1 MDYHGP
7 KRRFKAAGGQMIPY
21 ATCIRLILLLGF
33 VFHVTVCLSAKG
45 FAEDRGPED
54 KGAVSSSGET
64 AGPEHKTNRLGTME
78 GEMTRKARYSEEEG
92 RQLLRLARKTIE
104 QHLRGA
110 GSGDEAGGDP
120 PPGFTEWCG
129 TFVTLTKGGRLRGCI
144 GHILPQGPL
153 FEGVKVNAINAA
165 FRDPRFRPLQAD
177 EMAQVKIE
185 VSILSEPLP
194 LRYKGK
200 EDLLNQL
207 KPGVDGLIIK
217 KGYHQA
223 TFLPQVW
230 EQLPQKEAFLSQ
242 LCLKAGL
249 DGDAWE
255 KGDLEVSVYQV
266 QAFEE

>member
-1 MDYHGP
+1 
-7 KRRFKAAGGQMIPY
+7 MIPY
-21 ATCIRLILLLGF
+21 AARIHLIWLVGL
-33 VFHVTVCLSAKG
+33 VFLVATWSWAKG
-45 FAEDRGPED
+45 SAEGGGPED
-54 KGAVSSSGET
+54 RERVSPGET
-64 AGPEHKTNRLGTME
+64 ARPAHKGNSPETME
-78 GEMTRKARYSEEEG
+78 GEMTRKGRYSEEEG

-110 GSGDEAGGDP
+110 NAGGEVDGDP

-129 TFVTLTKGGRLRGCI
+129 TFVTLTKSGRLRGCI
-144 GHILPQGPL
+144 GHIMPQGTL
-153 FEGVKVNAINAA
+153 YEGVKVNAINAA
-165 FRDPRFRPLQAD
+165 FRDPRFRPLQPD
-177 EMAQVKIE
+177 EVAQVKIE
-185 VSILSEPLP
+185 VSVLTEPIP

-200 EDLLNQL
+200 EDLLSQL

>member
-1 MDYHGP
+1 
-7 KRRFKAAGGQMIPY
+7 MIPY
-21 ATCIRLILLLGF
+21 AACIRLILCVGF
-33 VFHVTVCLSAKG
+33 VFLVTTWVSPKGSAEG
-45 FAEDRGPED
+45 MGSED
-54 KGAVSSSGET
+54 KGRVSSEGE
-64 AGPEHKTNRLGTME
+64 AARPAHKANSPGTME
-78 GEMTRKARYSEEEG
+78 GEMTRKGRYSEEEG
-92 RQLLRLARKTIE
+92 RQLLGLARKTIE
-104 QHLRGA
+104 QHLQGAEA
-110 GSGDEAGGDP
+110 GSEAEANASP
-120 PPGFTEWCG
+120 RFTDWCG

-144 GHILPQGPL
+144 GHIMPQGPL
-153 FEGVKVNAINAA
+153 FEGVKINAINAA
-165 FRDPRFRPLQAD
+165 FRDPRFRPLQRD

-185 VSILSEPLP
+185 VSVLTEPVP

-200 EDLLNQL
+200 EDLLGQL

-249 DGDAWE
+249 AGDAWE

>member
-1 MDYHGP
+1 
-7 KRRFKAAGGQMIPY
+7 MILY
-21 ATCIRLILLLGF
+21 SACTRWILLSGF
-33 VFHVTVCLSAKG
+33 VLLVTAWLSAKG
-45 FAEDRGPED
+45 FAEGRGAED
-54 KGAVSSSGET
+54 KERVSNSPGA
-64 AGPEHKTNRLGTME
+64 ME
-78 GEMTRKARYSEEEG
+78 GNMTQKGRYSEEEG

-110 GSGDEAGGDP
+110 GGGGEAEGDP
-120 PPGFTEWCG
+120 SPRFTEQCG

-144 GHILPQGPL
+144 GHIMPQGPL
-153 FEGVKVNAINAA
+153 FDEVKVNAINAA

-185 VSILSEPLP
+185 VSVLTEPVP
-194 LRYKGK
+194 LRYRGK
-200 EDLLNQL
+200 DDLLSQL
-207 KPGVDGLIIK
+207 KPEVDGLIIK
-217 KGYHQA
+217 RGYHQA

-230 EQLPQKEAFLSQ
+230 EQLPEKETFLSQ

-255 KGDLEVSVYQV
+255 KGDLEVSVYHV

>member
-1 MDYHGP
+1 
-7 KRRFKAAGGQMIPY
+7 MIPY
-21 ATCIRLILLLGF
+21 AACIRWILFLGF
-33 VFHVTVCLSAKG
+33 VLLVSVWLSARG
-45 FAEDRGPED
+45 FAEDRGPEE
-54 KGAVSSSGET
+54 KGSVSSGGEA
-64 AGPEHKTNRLGTME
+64 AGPAHKANPHGTME
-78 GEMTRKARYSEEEG
+78 GEMTRKGSYSEEEG

-110 GSGDEAGGDP
+110 NGGGEAEGDP
-120 PPGFTEWCG
+120 PPRFSEWCG

-144 GHILPQGPL
+144 GHIMPQGPL
-153 FEGVKVNAINAA
+153 FEGVKINAINAA
-165 FRDPRFRPLQAD
+165 FRDPRFRPLQSD

-185 VSILSEPLP
+185 VSVLTEPVP

-200 EDLLNQL
+200 EDLLSQL

-230 EQLPQKEAFLSQ
+230 EQLPQKEVFLSQ

-255 KGDLEVSVYQV
+255 KGDLEVSGYQV

>member
-1 MDYHGP
+1 MLPGLA
-7 KRRFKAAGGQMIPY
+7 FLVAVW
-21 ATCIRLILLLGF
+21 F
-33 VFHVTVCLSAKG
+33 SAKG
-45 FAEDRGPED
+45 FAEGGGPKD
-54 KGAVSSSGET
+54 KGTVPLSGET
-64 AGPEHKTNRLGTME
+64 ARPAHKTNFPGNME
-78 GEMTRKARYSEEEG
+78 GEMTQKVKYSEEEG

-104 QHLRGA
+104 QNLGSA
-110 GSGDEAGGDP
+110 GGGDEAEGDP
-120 PPGFTEWCG
+120 SPRFTERCG

-144 GHILPQGPL
+144 GHIIPQGPL
-153 FEGVKVNAINAA
+153 FEGVKANAVNAA

-177 EMAQVKIE
+177 ELAQVKIE
-185 VSILSEPLP
+185 VSILTEPLP
-194 LRYKGK
+194 LRYKDK
-200 EDLLNQL
+200 EDLLSQL

-249 DGDAWE
+249 NGDAWE

>member
-1 MDYHGP
+1 MAEKP
-7 KRRFKAAGGQMIPY
+7 TAQSMRTFLIIWFGQ
-21 ATCIRLILLLGF
+21 L
-33 VFHVTVCLSAKG
+33 VSTVGSGLTG
-45 FAEDRGPED
+45 FALGVWIYQETGSTTLFALNLLAFALPNLLVSPIAGVLVDRWD
-54 KGAVSSSGET
+54 
-64 AGPEHKTNRLGTME
+64 R
-78 GEMTRKARYSEEEG
+78 
-92 RQLLRLARKTIE
+92 RLAMILSDT
-104 QHLRGA
+104 GA
-110 GSGDEAGGDP
+110 GLSTVMVALLY
-120 PPGFTEWCG
+120 FTGHLEVWH
-129 TFVTLTKGGRLRGCI
+129 VYVLT
-144 GHILPQGPL
+144 
-153 FEGVKVNAINAA
+153 AINAA
-165 FRDPRFRPLQAD
+165 FRDPRFRPLQPD
-177 EMAQVKIE
+177 EVAQVKIE
-185 VSILSEPLP
+185 VSVLTEPIP

-200 EDLLNQL
+200 EDLLSQL

>member
-1 MDYHGP
+1 
-7 KRRFKAAGGQMIPY
+7 MIPE
-21 ATCIRLILLLGF
+21 AAFIRLMLFLGF
-33 VFHVTVCLSAKG
+33 VLLVSGWLSAKG
-45 FAEDRGPED
+45 FAQGKRPEV
-54 KGAVSSSGET
+54 KVEISSDGET
-64 AGPEHKTNRLGTME
+64 ARPAHKANSAGAME
-78 GEMTRKARYSEEEG
+78 GEMTGKGRYSEEEG

-104 QHLRGA
+104 QHFRGPGGGGKA
-110 GSGDEAGGDP
+110 EGDTP
-120 PPGFTEWCG
+120 PRFTEWCG

-144 GHILPQGPL
+144 GHIIPQEPL

-177 EMAQVKIE
+177 EMADLKIE
-185 VSILSEPLP
+185 VSVLTKPVP

-230 EQLPQKEAFLSQ
+230 EQLPQKEAFLAQ

-255 KGDLEVSVYQV
+255 KGDLDVSVYQV

>member
-1 MDYHGP
+1 
-7 KRRFKAAGGQMIPY
+7 MIPY
-21 ATCIRLILLLGF
+21 AAWIRWILLLGS
-33 VFHVTVCLSAKG
+33 VFLVTTWLSAEG
-45 FAEDRGPED
+45 SAED
-54 KGAVSSSGET
+54 KGRVSPGGV
-64 AGPEHKTNRLGTME
+64 AAHPEHNANIPGAME
-78 GEMTRKARYSEEEG
+78 DEMTRKGRYSEEEG
-92 RQLLRLARKTIE
+92 RQLLQLARKTIE
-104 QHLRGA
+104 QHLQGA
-110 GSGDEAGGDP
+110 GGGQIVGDL
-120 PPGFTEWCG
+120 PPGFSERCG

-144 GHILPQGPL
+144 GHIMPQEPL

-165 FRDPRFRPLQAD
+165 FRDPRFPPLQSD

-185 VSILSEPLP
+185 VSVLTEPVP

-200 EDLLNQL
+200 EDLLGQL
-207 KPGVDGLIIK
+207 KPGVDGLIIR

-230 EQLPQKEAFLSQ
+230 EQLPKKEAFLSQ

-249 DGDAWE
+249 DGHAWE

>member
-1 MDYHGP
+1 
-7 KRRFKAAGGQMIPY
+7 MIPY
-21 ATCIRLILLLGF
+21 AACIRLILLLGS
-33 VFHVTVCLSAKG
+33 VFLVTAWLSPKG
-45 FAEDRGPED
+45 SAEDRAPED
-54 KGAVSSSGET
+54 KGRFSLGGE
-64 AGPEHKTNRLGTME
+64 AARPAHKTDTPEAME
-78 GEMTRKARYSEEEG
+78 GEMTGKGSYSEEEG

-104 QHLRGA
+104 QRLRGA
-110 GSGDEAGGDP
+110 GGGGEAEGNP
-120 PPGFTEWCG
+120 SPRFTEQCG

-144 GHILPQGPL
+144 GHIMPQGSL

-165 FRDPRFRPLQAD
+165 FRDPRFRPLQPD
-177 EMAQVKIE
+177 EMDQVKIE
-185 VSILSEPLP
+185 VSILTEPVP

-200 EDLLNQL
+200 EDLLSQL
-207 KPGVDGLIIK
+207 KPGSDGLIIK

-255 KGDLEVSVYQV
+255 KGDLEVSVYHV

>member
-1 MDYHGP
+1 
-7 KRRFKAAGGQMIPY
+7 MIPY
-21 ATCIRLILLLGF
+21 AACIRFMLFLGF
-33 VFHVTVCLSAKG
+33 VLLVSVWLSAKG
-45 FAEDRGPED
+45 FAQGKEPEV
-54 KGAVSSSGET
+54 KLKVSSDGET
-64 AGPEHKTNRLGTME
+64 ALPAHKANSAGAME
-78 GEMTRKARYSEEEG
+78 GEMTRNVRYSEEEG
-92 RQLLRLARKTIE
+92 RQLLQLARKTIE
-104 QHLRGA
+104 ERLRGT
-110 GSGDEAGGDP
+110 GSDGEAEGDTP
-120 PPGFTEWCG
+120 TCFTEWCG

-144 GHILPQGPL
+144 GHIVPQGPL

-165 FRDPRFRPLQAD
+165 FRDPRFHPLQPD
-177 EMAQVKIE
+177 EMADVKIE
-185 VSILSEPLP
+185 VSVLTQPVP

-200 EDLLNQL
+200 EDLLSQL

-230 EQLPQKEAFLSQ
+230 EQLPQKESFLSQ